1 MQDYQS
7 TVQGPQNLPVVT
19 RINKELRPALDILKP
34 ELAAVLPPHITPEA
48 MVRYA
53 ITACQDTPKLLE
65 CDRTSLFRSVMTA
78 AVLGLE
84 VDAKIGL
91 AYILPFY
98 DRGSNKAQ
106 FIPGYKG
113 YITLA
118 QNAGFYVSSGVVRE
132 GDEFDYAHGT
142 KGFLHHR
149 PAGRLTG
156 KERGEILGAYAI
168 AKNPQGV
175 EIFKVLELED
185 IYVSRAASASY
196 KSHLQDPKKKS
207 PWIDNP
213 AAMYAKTAVRMLAP
227 QLPTNVQRAAA
238 VESHYE
244 HTGRAAYIAPELKEG
259 PQGLTF
265 TGQMDVVLEQEDPPR
280 GAEYTVKDQPNLS
293 QELNLGT
300 DAVCGTCAGSGV
312 KKTPD
317 TIEPCPD
324 CSKQK

>member
-1 MQDYQS
+1 MNQDYKS
-7 TVQGPQNLPVVT
+7 TVQGPQNLPVAS
-19 RINKELRPALDILKP
+19 RINKDLRPALEVLKP

-48 MVRYA
+48 MVRYV
-53 ITACQDTPKLLE
+53 ITACQDTPKLLD
-65 CDRTSLFRSVMTA
+65 CDRTSLFRSAMTA

-98 DRGSNKAQ
+98 DRGTNKAQ

-142 KGFLHHR
+142 RGFLHHK

-156 KERGEILGAYAI
+156 KDRGEIIGAYAI

-185 IYVSRAASASY
+185 IFVSRAASASY
-196 KSHLQDPKKKS
+196 KGYLKDPSKKT
-207 PWIDNP
+207 PWVENP
-213 AAMYAKTAVRMLAP
+213 GPMYAKTAVRMLAP

-238 VESHYE
+238 IETHYE
-244 HTGRAAYIAPELKEG
+244 HTGRAAYIAPELKDG
-259 PQGLTF
+259 PGGPRF
-265 TGQMDVVLEQEDPPR
+265 TGEMDVVLEAEDPPR
-280 GAEYTVKDQPNLS
+280 GAAYTIKDQPNLS
-293 QELNLGT
+293 QELNLG
-300 DAVCGTCAGSGV
+300 DDVVCGTCGGRGIVEDLAGKG
-312 KKTPD
+312 
-317 TIEPCPD
+317 PCPN
-324 CSKQK
+324 CKQ